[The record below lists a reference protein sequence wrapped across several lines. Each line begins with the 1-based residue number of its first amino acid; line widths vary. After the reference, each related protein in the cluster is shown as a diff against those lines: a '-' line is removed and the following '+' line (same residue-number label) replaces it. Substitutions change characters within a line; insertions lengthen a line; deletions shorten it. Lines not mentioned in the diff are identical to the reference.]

1 LRVEVSNKKKSLSE
15 NSQKGKK
22 KKKRKKTG
30 TGGTGR
36 HENPVQNVKKNHREK
51 KIDKK

>member
-22 KKKRKKTG
+22 KRKRGRRLALAGQEDMKTQS
-30 TGGTGR
+30 R
-36 HENPVQNVKKNHREK
+36 M
-51 KIDKK
+51 